1 MANLIMMAT
10 AFCPAH
16 ITGFF
21 KAELN
26 KKDSKQLGSLGA
38 GFSIQKGVKTTVT
51 IRNKTKH
58 DISNFTI
65 KVNGF
70 ESGDMKVSELVL
82 SKFSTKNKY
91 LNVTHEIDVPV
102 GYGFGSSAAV
112 ALSLAIALNDALDC
126 KLSKIQVAQIA
137 HDVEI
142 ECKTGLGDVLASYYG
157 GFEIRDK
164 PGAPGIGHVQKITLN
179 KISIIMICFSP
190 ISTSKFIKE
199 KLPQIN
205 GLGGKMVNKLLE
217 SKNYEHFQEM
227 SLEFAKYVNVMT
239 PRMNKVV
246 DELSQNNIKCGI
258 ALFGETIFSMIPKEN
273 ENKVLKILEKF
284 SDGIIIKS
292 ELDDTGARV
301 LNN

>member
-1 MANLIMMAT
+1 MAT

-21 KAELN
+21 KAELD
-26 KKDSKQLGSLGA
+26 KEDSKQLGSVGA

-51 IRNKTKH
+51 IRDKTKH

-70 ESGDMKVSELVL
+70 ESGDMRVSEVVL
-82 SKFSTKNKY
+82 NKFSTKGKF
-91 LNVTHEIDVPV
+91 VDIIHEIDVPV

-112 ALSLAIALNDALDC
+112 ALSLSIALNDALEC
-126 KLSKIQVAQIA
+126 KLSKIKVAQIA
-137 HDVEI
+137 HGVEI

-190 ISTSKFIKE
+190 ISTRKFIKE
-199 KLPQIN
+199 RLPRIN

-227 SLEFAKYVNVMT
+227 SLEFAKYIDVMT
-239 PRMNKVV
+239 PRMQKVV
-246 DELSQNNIKCGI
+246 NELSKNNIKCGI

-273 ENKVLKILEKF
+273 ENKILEILEKY

-301 LNN
+301 LYN

>member
-1 MANLIMMAT
+1 MAT

-21 KAELN
+21 KAELD
-26 KKDSKQLGSLGA
+26 KEDSKQLGSLGA
-38 GFSIQKGVKTTVT
+38 GFSIQKGVKTIVT
-51 IRNKTKH
+51 IRDKTKH
-58 DISNFTI
+58 DISNFAI

-70 ESGDMKVSELVL
+70 ESGDMRVSELVL
-82 SKFSTKNKY
+82 SKFSTKGKF
-91 LNVTHEIDVPV
+91 VDIIHEIDVPV
-102 GYGFGSSAAV
+102 GYGFGCSAAV
-112 ALSLAIALNDALDC
+112 ALSLSIALNDALEC
-126 KLSKIQVAQIA
+126 KLSKIKVAQIA

-164 PGAPGIGHVQKITLN
+164 SGAPGIGHVQKITLN

-190 ISTSKFIKE
+190 ISTRKFIKE
-199 KLPQIN
+199 RLPRIN

-227 SLEFAKYVNVMT
+227 SLEFAKYVDVMT
-239 PRMNKVV
+239 PRMQKVV
-246 DELSQNNIKCGI
+246 NELSKNNIKCGI
-258 ALFGETIFSMIPKEN
+258 ALFGETIFSMIPKEK
-273 ENKVLKILEKF
+273 ENKILEILEKY

-301 LNN
+301 LYN

>member
-1 MANLIMMAT
+1 MAT

-21 KAELN
+21 KAELD
-26 KKDSKQLGSLGA
+26 KEDSKQLGSLGA

-70 ESGDMKVSELVL
+70 ESGNMRVSKVVL
-82 SKFSTKNKY
+82 SKFSTKGKF
-91 LNVTHEIDVPV
+91 VDIIHEIDVPV

-112 ALSLAIALNDALDC
+112 ALSLSIALNDALEC
-126 KLSKIQVAQIA
+126 KLSKIKVAQIA

-199 KLPQIN
+199 RLPRIN

-227 SLEFAKYVNVMT
+227 SLEFAKYVDVMT
-239 PRMNKVV
+239 PRMQKVV
-246 DELSQNNIKCGI
+246 NELSKNNIKCGI

-273 ENKVLKILEKF
+273 ENKILEILEKY

-301 LNN
+301 LYN

>member
-1 MANLIMMAT
+1 MAT

-21 KAELN
+21 KAELDN
-26 KKDSKQLGSLGA
+26 KDSKQLGSLGA

-51 IRNKTKH
+51 VRKKTKH

-70 ESGDMKVSELVL
+70 ESGDMRVSEVVL
-82 SKFSTKNKY
+82 SKFSTEEKFV
-91 LNVTHEIDVPV
+91 NVIHEINVPV

-112 ALSLAIALNDALDC
+112 ALSLSIALNDALEC
-126 KLSKIQVAQIA
+126 KLSKIEVAQIA

-164 PGAPGIGHVQKITLN
+164 PGAPGVGHVEKINLD

-190 ISTSKFIKE
+190 ISTNKFIKE
-199 KLPQIN
+199 RLPQIN

-227 SLEFAKYVNVMT
+227 SLEFAKYVDVMT
-239 PRMNKVV
+239 PRMQKVV
-246 DELSQNNIKCGI
+246 NELAKNNIKCGI
-258 ALFGETIFSMIPKEN
+258 ALFGETIFSMIPEKSEK
-273 ENKVLKILEKF
+273 KVLEILEKY

-292 ELDDTGARV
+292 ELDNAGARV
-301 LNN
+301 LYN